1 MAIFPYENLSNRLFL
16 QYLPIKFILEGGGKE
31 QLEMEQKHPLL
42 VIRSLGAEMEMDVNS
57 RCDRILVAVLF
68 AQACS
73 KWQLSLVPALPEIE
87 KPVGALSRCDSCFC
101 TRVVLFKM
109 AAARLEILYIET
121 SVQYCILFF
130 RSPRIGNIPS
140 GFLIFI
146 FPTSKSSI
154 CMLVATV

>member
-1 MAIFPYENLSNRLFL
+1 MCHSNLKSVKENVTFCNTFPLNSCW
-16 QYLPIKFILEGGGKE
+16 KE
-31 QLEMEQKHPLL
+31 VGFGIDQLEMEQKHPLL

-101 TRVVLFKM
+101 TRVVQNGTCQI
-109 AAARLEILYIET
+109 RNPLY
-121 SVQYCILFF
+121 
-130 RSPRIGNIPS
+130 
-140 GFLIFI
+140 
-146 FPTSKSSI
+146 
-154 CMLVATV
+154 